1 MRVLGRRGMVAS
13 PHYLAT
19 GAGVAIL
26 RRGGSAVDAA
36 ITTNAVLAV
45 VTPYVCGIGGDLFA
59 IVYADGALHGLN
71 GSGRAPL
78 EATPERM
85 RELAGSDALP
95 EFGPLTITV
104 PGCVDAWWRLH
115 QRFGRLP
122 FADVLADAIGYA
134 EDGFPVSEEFERS
147 IERSAQIFHPSTPA
161 RQTFLPD
168 GHAPRTGTMFRQ
180 PNLARTLRSIAEN
193 GPDAYYRGPIGA
205 EIVRAVREAGGV
217 LSSQDLEAHAA
228 DWVEPLSATYR
239 NVTVYELPPNS
250 QGITALVM
258 LNILSRLPQEALTG
272 SDEQYVH
279 TLAEVARLAYAD
291 RERYLSDPRFM
302 TVEAQSLLS
311 PSYAETRASLV
322 GDRANPGAPAGQ
334 PGDTIYLCTA
344 DGDGNLV
351 SLIESNYRGIG
362 SGVMGGTT
370 GIMLQNRGTW
380 FSLDPEH
387 VNVIAPGK
395 RTMHTLM
402 PGMAFRDGH
411 PWLVFGTMGGSMQAQ
426 IHVELLTRMLDRGL
440 SIDEA
445 LDAPR
450 FDAVLGSAEGEP
462 VLAIESRFS
471 PETVEAL
478 RKRGNAVHDWP
489 PYTAQAGHAHMIEV
503 LDSGAYAGASDPRTQ
518 SLALG
523 Y

>member
-1 MRVLGRRGMVAS
+1 
-13 PHYLAT
+13 
-19 GAGVAIL
+19 
-26 RRGGSAVDAA
+26 
-36 ITTNAVLAV
+36 
-45 VTPYVCGIGGDLFA
+45 
-59 IVYADGALHGLN
+59 
-71 GSGRAPL
+71 
-78 EATPERM
+78 
-85 RELAGSDALP
+85 
-95 EFGPLTITV
+95 
-104 PGCVDAWWRLH
+104 
-115 QRFGRLP
+115 
-122 FADVLADAIGYA
+122 
-134 EDGFPVSEEFERS
+134 
-147 IERSAQIFHPSTPA
+147 
-161 RQTFLPD
+161 
-168 GHAPRTGTMFRQ
+168 
-180 PNLARTLRSIAEN
+180 
-193 GPDAYYRGPIGA
+193 
-205 EIVRAVREAGGV
+205 
-217 LSSQDLEAHAA
+217 
-228 DWVEPLSATYR
+228 
-239 NVTVYELPPNS
+239 VYELPPNS

-258 LNILSRLPQEALTG
+258 LNILSRLPHEALTG

-311 PSYAETRASLV
+311 PSYAGARASLV

-362 SGVMGGTT
+362 SGVMGGST

-402 PGMAFRDGH
+402 PGMAFRDGR

-478 RKRGNAVHDWP
+478 RKRGNAVHEWP